1 MFKKLILILT
11 TIGLCYAAVWSSSA
25 ADGVNLSFNQLDDK
39 VDKLNEKSE
48 DIWKDDIKPLIE
60 QISEEINKK
69 NTLLKQIESLEKE
82 KSKVEKEV
90 IFYLEQ
96 EKNLL
101 GNYDSLIGID
111 EDKK

>member
-11 TIGLCYAAVWSSSA
+11 TIGLCYAGVWSSSA
-25 ADGVNLSFNQLDDK
+25 ADGVNSSFNQLDEK
-39 VDKLNEKSE
+39 VNKLNQNSE
-48 DIWKDDIKPLIE
+48 DKWKDNIEPLIE

-69 NTLLKQIESLEKE
+69 NALLKQIESLEKD
-82 KSKVEKEV
+82 KAKVEKEV